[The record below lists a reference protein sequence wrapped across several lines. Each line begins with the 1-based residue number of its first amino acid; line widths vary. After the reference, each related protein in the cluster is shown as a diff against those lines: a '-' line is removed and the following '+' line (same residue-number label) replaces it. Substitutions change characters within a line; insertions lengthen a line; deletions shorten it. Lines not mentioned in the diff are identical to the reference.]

1 METVH
6 DHAEDV
12 PFTVSTRPGEDGE
25 LVAAVTGML
34 DSAYN
39 PALQQSLLHAL
50 RGAPEVL
57 TVDLSDVHFFGSAG
71 VTALVWLSQHPEAH
85 DKRVRVIATSRI
97 VTGPLELTGL
107 LQQLDVSGMPAH
119 AVPPA
124 DRTGPAVPPSA

>member
-6 DHAEDV
+6 DDADLPYAV
-12 PFTVSTRPGEDGE
+12 TRHEGADGE
-25 LVAAVTGML
+25 VVAAVTGTL

-50 RGAPEVL
+50 RSAPEVL
-57 TVDLSDVHFFGSAG
+57 TVDLSGVHFFGSAG
-71 VTALVWLSQHPEAH
+71 VTALVWLSQHREAAG
-85 DKRVRVIATSRI
+85 KRVRVVATSRI

-119 AVPPA
+119 AVPPT
-124 DRTGPAVPPSA
+124 DRTGPAVPPPA